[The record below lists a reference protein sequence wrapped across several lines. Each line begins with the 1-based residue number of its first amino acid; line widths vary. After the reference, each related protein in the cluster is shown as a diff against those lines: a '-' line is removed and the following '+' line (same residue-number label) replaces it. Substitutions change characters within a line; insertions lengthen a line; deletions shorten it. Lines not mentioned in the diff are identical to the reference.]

1 MSTAGTTPRER
12 AATRRRARLSVVVR
26 PHWVN
31 AWLLRTAARP
41 YLRLDGTEHLLEW
54 NRAGTFSLE
63 PGPHELEAFWRYRGT
78 RVPLGAG
85 TSQVQ
90 LQEGEEALVE
100 ARNGPLN
107 HQPLQLRRR
116 PAP

>member
-1 MSTAGTTPRER
+1 MSDTARGTGQPG
-12 AATRRRARLSVVVR
+12 ARLSFLAR

-31 AWLLRTAARP
+31 ALLLRLAARP
-41 YLRLDGTEHLLEW
+41 YLRLEGSEHALAW
-54 NRAGTFSLE
+54 GRTSVFPLE
-63 PGPHELEAFWRYRGT
+63 PGQHTLEAFWRYRGT
-78 RVPLGAG
+78 RAPLGAG
-85 TSQVQ
+85 TLQVRVQ
-90 LQEGEEALVE
+90 QGDEVLVE